1 MCVCVCV
8 AMPYV
13 HLCASIHMYVCH
25 SVGVGGEEG
34 GGGQRMGCS
43 GKEMRRETGKQRGAD
58 KDGEWGRGRGVE
70 KEWAGE
76 RDRWGR
82 KREMGEKEREAEERS
97 SAIFQ
102 SPRPGIR

>member
-1 MCVCVCV
+1 MCVCVCGHAIRALMCKHTHV
-8 AMPYV
+8 CV
-13 HLCASIHMYVCH
+13 SLC
-25 SVGVGGEEG
+25 GGGGEE